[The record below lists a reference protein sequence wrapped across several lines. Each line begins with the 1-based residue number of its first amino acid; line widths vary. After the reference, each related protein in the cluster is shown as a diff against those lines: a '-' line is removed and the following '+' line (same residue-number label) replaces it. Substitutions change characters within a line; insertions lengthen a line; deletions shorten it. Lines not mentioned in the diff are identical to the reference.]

1 MKNILNSFNTPES
14 LLVITSYPNPINGK
28 YGTRDFNAIGEHSE
42 RRLPYLA
49 KDRKVLVVAEKMGQ
63 IDSFQ
68 ASPNLMITRVW
79 KKRNILSFFKL
90 FYFILMQNQI
100 RSILVQ
106 FEFNVFGGTI
116 PNMVIMALLF
126 LLRFTGKE
134 TTFELHQVIT
144 DVGTLKKHINITN
157 PIKRAFLNT
166 GLKLFY
172 RTVGIVAKNV
182 VVFEQEIK
190 ERLSTYVNAS
200 KITVL
205 CLSIDKQKVIE
216 KKAARQV
223 LNIKQNEFVILV
235 FGFINGYKGIDWI
248 LDALRE
254 VNKKAKGKPVRL
266 LIAGGKNPYLKD
278 YAYYQKFYNA
288 IVAETKKYKHV
299 TYSNFVP
306 DEKVGLYFS
315 ASDIVALPY
324 EVFMSASGPFS
335 RALAYEKP
343 ILLSEKLLN
352 YSKSDDFA
360 QSLTG
365 ARLKKSDIFF
375 PLTEKGIMS
384 LVNKAKKDKKY
395 IQQLATFS
403 KLLGNARS
411 IKTVSVKLDQI
422 LFQDAKKVVSYTQPA
437 LAVA

>member
-1 MKNILNSFNTPES
+1 MKNLLQTFNTPES

-28 YGTRDFNAIGEHSE
+28 YGARDFNAIGEHSE

-49 KDRKVLVVAEKMGQ
+49 KDRKVLVVAEQMGKNTT
-63 IDSFQ
+63 FK
-68 ASPNLMITRVW
+68 ATPNLMIARVW

-90 FYFILMQNQI
+90 FYFILKQNKI

-116 PNMVIMALLF
+116 PNMIIMALLF
-126 LLRFTGKE
+126 LLRFTSKE

-172 RTVGIVAKNV
+172 KTVGFVAKNI

-190 ERLSTYVNAS
+190 ERLSAYVTAS

-205 CLSIDKQKVIE
+205 CLSIDRQKAIDQKV
-216 KKAARQV
+216 ARKT
-223 LNIKQNEFVILV
+223 LDIKQNEFVILV

-248 LDALRE
+248 LNALKN
-254 VNKKAKGKPVRL
+254 VNKQAKGRPVRL
-266 LIAGGKNPYLKD
+266 LITGGKNPYLKD
-278 YAYYQKFYNA
+278 YTYYQRFYNA
-288 IVAETKKYKHV
+288 IVAETKKYTHV
-299 TYSNFVP
+299 TYSNFVS

-352 YSKSDDFA
+352 YSKSLDFA
-360 QSLTG
+360 QSL
-365 ARLKKSDIFF
+365 ADAQLKKSDIFF
-375 PLTEKGIMS
+375 PLTEKGILS
-384 LVNKAKKDKKY
+384 LINKAKKDKKY

-403 KLLGNARS
+403 RLLGTARS
-411 IKTVSVKLDQI
+411 IETVSVKLDHI
-422 LFQDAKKVVSYTQPA
+422 LFSDVKKVVSYTQPA